1 MVQRVEMLGE
11 GKRKGEGDRIP
22 VHPKLIRIELFIA
35 QAAGHFSACCGF
47 SILRLHDLLRELRMI
62 I

>member
-1 MVQRVEMLGE
+1 MLGE
-11 GKRKGEGDRIP
+11 GERKGEGDRIP